1 MACRNV
7 DAGKAAI
14 ASEIKTAGVGGY
26 AVPEANVEVK
36 ELDLND
42 LRSVEAFASSLAG
55 ERIDY
60 LINNA
65 GEIFDPQIKFYI

>member
-7 DAGKAAI
+7 DAGRTAV

-42 LRSVEAFASSLAG
+42 LRSVEAFANSLAG

-65 GEIFDPQIKFYI
+65 GELV